1 MYAIWTPSA
10 WEIAFIAIIALI
22 LFGGKRLPEVGRA
35 LGKGIVE
42 FKKGLKGIQD
52 EIEEAGEKKKP
63 KEEEKTS
70 KNENDSQEN

>member
-1 MYAIWTPSA
+1 MYAIWTPGA
-10 WEIAFIAIIALI
+10 WEIALIAIIALI

-42 FKKGLKGIQD
+42 FKKGLKGIQH

-63 KEEEKTS
+63 EEEEKTS
-70 KNENDSQEN
+70 KNDSQEN